1 MQRYVQFILSLIL
14 LCICP
19 QFVWSQEGK
28 QFWFAAPEMALHS
41 QDMSLELYLF
51 ADDQPAEVV
60 ISMPA
65 DTSFAL
71 MTVHL
76 DAKTSRHITLNPT
89 YQEYMQQMASY
100 HNKVNNRG
108 LLLSADQPISA
119 YIQMTGVNS
128 ETYSLKGERALGTDF
143 MAAIQNHYRNSNSI
157 SQHNTYTNAYS
168 SAQIIATEDSTW
180 VTIEPTQ
187 VLYGDTTI
195 VPRTVM
201 LNRGQV
207 YSFRAVSKRAEAHIT
222 ATRIRS
228 SQPIVVMTMDDSMSP
243 YRKYYG
249 EDAVAEQM
257 VPSSLL
263 GTDYIAMGNGLKW
276 EGVVITDLQT
286 GKSEFRPMNGQTT
299 MVIHSETPVQVFQIT
314 GYSNEAGGAQL
325 PTLDNAGS
333 LVTHYARLAN
343 SHWTWFNVLTPTT
356 NTAHLTMNEEPIDS
370 TIFQPVPDAPEW
382 SVAKIDVS
390 SFEIGQFIELR
401 SSKERF
407 HMAVVDATSIVQ
419 SSAADRHYVATSCS
433 YGYFSDYVL
442 QQPVEIPPVVVVDTV
457 PPVIMDTIPEIPD
470 TIVVVDT
477 IVVPPDTTPVQKKE
491 RHGHFALYLEGAY
504 SHIPFGNSDFRWG
517 LGYGAG
523 IGFLYE
529 YQKNHFLL
537 DVGVGFLWQ
546 DVEHRRNQDMSM
558 PWIDSQGSESTLYL
572 RAHRNDRSRMGYVEV
587 PILVGGT
594 WNWFY
599 LLGGVKV
606 GVPVFG
612 NTRCQVRATDVAM
625 YDQYW
630 VPFIEMPNHGIRT
643 NVPVEHK
650 GDKLDAQVDTRL
662 SLEIGANLG
671 SDERAR
677 YRLGLYA
684 DYGLLFPNKNH
695 DAPWMDSHD
704 AVHMERWEMNHPL
717 LSSEA
722 NSHWAQNLFMG
733 IKMTIIF

>member
-1 MQRYVQFILSLIL
+1 MQRYAQLILSLIL
-14 LCICP
+14 FCICP
-19 QFVWSQEGK
+19 QLMWSQEGK

-41 QDMSLELYLF
+41 QDMSLELYIF
-51 ADDQPAEVV
+51 TDDQAAEVV

-65 DTSFAL
+65 DTSFTP

-76 DAKTSRHITLNPT
+76 DSHTSRHITLNPT
-89 YQEYMQQMASY
+89 YQEYMQQTASY
-100 HNKVNNRG
+100 HNKINNRG
-108 LLLSADQPISA
+108 LLINANQPISV
-119 YIQMTGVNS
+119 YIQMTGVNG

-143 MAAIQNHYRNSNSI
+143 MAAMQNHYRNSNLI
-157 SQHNTYTNAYS
+157 SKRNTYANAYA

-187 VLYGDTTI
+187 ILYGDTTI
-195 VPRTVM
+195 MPRSV
-201 LNRGQV
+201 LLHRGQV

-222 ATRIRS
+222 ATRIRA

-243 YRKYYG
+243 YQKYYG

-257 VPSSLL
+257 VPSSAL
-263 GTDYIAMGNGLKW
+263 GTDYIAIGNGLKW
-276 EGVVITDLQT
+276 EGVIITDLQT
-286 GKSEFRPMNGQTT
+286 GQSEFHPMNGQTA
-299 MVIHSETPVQVFQIT
+299 MVIHSEQPVQVFQIT
-314 GYSNEAGGAQL
+314 GYCNEAGGAQL

-333 LVTHYARLAN
+333 LVAHYARLAD
-343 SHWTWFNVLTPTT
+343 SRWTWLNVLTPTS
-356 NTAHLTMNEEPIDS
+356 NIAHLTLNGEPIDS
-370 TIFQPVPDAPEW
+370 TIFQAITDAPEW
-382 SVAKIDVS
+382 AVAKINID
-390 SFEIGQFIELR
+390 SFPIGQVIELR
-401 SSKERF
+401 SSGSRF
-407 HMAVVDATSIVQ
+407 HMAVVDATSVVQ
-419 SSAADRHYVATSCS
+419 SDDGHYVATSCS
-433 YGYFSDYVL
+433 YGYFSDYVIP
-442 QQPVEIPPVVVVDTV
+442 QPIEIPPVVVIDTV
-457 PPVIMDTIPEIPD
+457 PPAIMDTIPEIPD

-477 IVVPPDTTPVQKKE
+477 IVVPTDTTSVKKKE

-529 YQKNHFLL
+529 YQKNHFIF
-537 DVGVGFLWQ
+537 DIGVGFLWQ
-546 DVEHRRNQDMSM
+546 DVEHRRTQDMSM
-558 PWIDSQGSESTLYL
+558 PWIDSQGSESMLYL
-572 RAHRNDRSRMGYVEV
+572 RAQRSDRSRMGYVEV
-587 PILVGGT
+587 PILVGGS
-594 WNWFY
+594 WNWLY

-612 NTRCQVRATDVAM
+612 NTRCQVRATDIAM

-630 VPFIEMPNHGIRT
+630 VPFSEMPNHGIRT
-643 NVPVEHK
+643 DVPVEQK
-650 GDKLDAQVDTRL
+650 EPKLDAQVDTRL